1 MTSLSVQVYC
11 TVSFSF
17 LPDLVQNSAKV
28 LLEVSS
34 NQLLVVHLYM
44 NVFCLLLLVL
54 LLTFL
59 LLERKQIHLILCSQ
73 LWSLTS
79 TLCLKFKFIPAS
91 EAWTMCVVMISTN
104 FYKLLTAFSWLS
116 SVHLFGI
123 AASKCQCQFSV
134 GRCPVEGKI
143 FKKTKN
149 NIECER
155 WLTVLCERCRKWEE
169 TDNTVRGRRFSKQ
182 RQ

>member
-73 LWSLTS
+73 L
-79 TLCLKFKFIPAS
+79 
-91 EAWTMCVVMISTN
+91 
-104 FYKLLTAFSWLS
+104 
-116 SVHLFGI
+116 
-123 AASKCQCQFSV
+123 
-134 GRCPVEGKI
+134 
-143 FKKTKN
+143 
-149 NIECER
+149 
-155 WLTVLCERCRKWEE
+155 
-169 TDNTVRGRRFSKQ
+169 
-182 RQ
+182 